1 MVNIIFFPD
10 DSWRDVVATFKFM
23 LRCSWL
29 GLHDITFVPFVP
41 YPGSELHARLVK
53 EGRLPRFSEEYF
65 VSLLTHSDISSAIS
79 YNPRFSARQVQLIR
93 LSFLSMFY
101 LSSYLFRPYRVFIN
115 IRNVV
120 RNTPATRGERTFR
133 LLIER
138 VAKIYFGWAQHAR
151 AD

>member
-1 MVNIIFFPD
+1 
-10 DSWRDVVATFKFM
+10 M

-53 EGRLPRFSEEYF
+53 EGRLPPFSEEYF

-93 LSFLSMFY
+93 LAFLSTFY
-101 LSSYLFRPYRVFIN
+101 LSSYLFRPYRAFIN
-115 IRNVV
+115 IRNVAC
-120 RNTPATRGERTFR
+120 NTPATRGERTLR

-138 VAKIYFGWAQHAR
+138 VAKIHFGSPAR
-151 AD
+151 ATAE